1 MKKQVVTL
9 VLSVF
14 VLALVQAQDYYWV
27 FFKNRA
33 GSTFNPYEYF
43 DAKAI
48 ERYRMNGVSLM
59 DSTNFPLNGGY
70 VSQVEGV
77 CEDFVGESRWLNAV
91 GVGATPEQI
100 SAIAEMSFVSRIVP
114 LAGDLELASSKI
126 APAAKSR
133 DTNLWSLGVLPQ
145 LRRMKGERFV
155 AKGIDGKGIR
165 IAVIDGGFPKVD
177 VDPVFKHLRDNKRIA
192 ATWNFVKKKADVYGW
207 NKHGTNVLSCIA
219 GKNDTMQMGLATGAE
234 FLLAIVESDRY
245 NDKLEEIWWI
255 RAAEWADKN
264 GADIINS
271 SINYGEDLH
280 FAKDMDGTSIV
291 SKAANIAAGKGIL
304 VCNSAGNGYK
314 SYYRIAPPADADS
327 VLTVSSVCSYLD
339 ENKYYVNHS
348 NSGGGPTVDGRLKP
362 NVCSYKDAVFA
373 SGTDAISTLSTLSWH
388 EGTSFSCALVS
399 GFAACAWQCRK
410 GYTAMQIKAEIERSA
425 DLYPYYDYYFGYGVP
440 QATYFIGEKKQ
451 PQPTFHF
458 EEDSAK
464 LYVIVPVKDSLKR
477 LLFSNLALPDGR
489 LVLYRQDEFRG
500 DTVGV
505 VAIDKKRC
513 SGYKANFS
521 LGGYTASYLF
531 EGAMQDTIPTGVVF
545 KVYGEP
551 RSAHGYSRDICD
563 ILLRK
568 EDRTEFE
575 PLFFQMGAV
584 INDGNSDLRNW
595 MPTFTVGF
603 SVLYQVTKVYKLG
616 VGFDYHRRNY
626 KAVKDIRTGFDE
638 ALGLPEDMMSD
649 VKSKRL
655 IQRGFTFELF
665 QRIRFANLGGYVGNH
680 LSHHSYLDMSNDIHW
695 DLGVYG
701 SLNFQ
706 SYSLKLDGTGDYCT
720 QRLRYNGL
728 RFASPWDWGVVTR
741 FNVLCFGIYGRCS
754 LKGIGKSYNGPEKYF
769 EQLPRFEVGVEMRF
783 SE

>member
-1 MKKQVVTL
+1 MILLITVHKSSQDMKKII
-9 VLSVF
+9 LSF
-14 VLALVQAQDYYWV
+14 ALMAFFAVIAQAQDYYWV
-27 FFKNRA
+27 FFTDKS
-33 GSTFNPYEYF
+33 GSTFDPYSYF

-48 ERYRMNGVSLM
+48 ERYRLNGVSLY

-77 CEDFVGESRWLNAV
+77 CEELVGESRWLNAV

-114 LAGDLELASSKI
+114 LAEDLELASSKK

-155 AKGIDGKGIR
+155 AKGIDGTGIR
-165 IAVIDGGFPKVD
+165 IAVLDGGFPKVD

-245 NDKLEEIWWI
+245 NDKREEIWWI

-410 GYTAMQIKAEIERSA
+410 GYTAMQMKAEIERSA
-425 DLYPYYDYYFGYGVP
+425 DLYPYCDYAFGYGVP
-440 QATYFIGEKKQ
+440 QATYFLEGKKT

-458 EEDSAK
+458 EQDSDLVYLVTDK
-464 LYVIVPVKDSLKR
+464 NIENSFLFCNLQRPNGRIVQYKQYAMTSDTSHR
-477 LLFSNLALPDGR
+477 
-489 LVLYRQDEFRG
+489 VLSMN
-500 DTVGV
+500 
-505 VAIDKKRC
+505 KKMC
-513 SGYKANFS
+513 AGYTANFS
-521 LGGYTASYLF
+521 LDGYAASYTFAEQMVDTCFTGNAFHMNGIYSNYGPRRVLLKRTQDDEPFGKDKRF
-531 EGAMQDTIPTGVVF
+531 EW
-545 KVYGEP
+545 
-551 RSAHGYSRDICD
+551 
-563 ILLRK
+563 
-568 EDRTEFE
+568 EFF
-575 PLFFQMGAV
+575 LQFGSM
-584 INDGNSDLRNW
+584 INDGNSELRNW
-595 MPTFTVGF
+595 NFTASIGF
-603 SVLYQVTKVYKLG
+603 DVIYRVSKVYALG
-616 VGFDYHRRNY
+616 VSIDGRGRDFNIKKHDYTH
-626 KAVKDIRTGFDE
+626 FDE
-638 ALGLPEDMMSD
+638 ALELSEEDMPK
-649 VKSKRL
+649 VKTKT
-655 IQRGFTFELF
+655 IVEGVFDMELF
-665 QRIRFANLGGYVGNH
+665 QRVRFASFGELG
-680 LSHHSYLDMSNDIHW
+680 DIHW

-701 SLNFQ
+701 SLGGQGYNVAFKGDDKYRERAVQ
-706 SYSLKLDGTGDYCT
+706 YSGLK
-720 QRLRYNGL
+720 
-728 RFASPWDWGVVTR
+728 FASKWDWGVTTR
-741 FNVLCFGIYGRCS
+741 FNVSFFGIYGRYRLS
-754 LKGIGKSYNGPEKYF
+754 DLNKTFDVPEKYF
-769 EQLPRFEVGVEMRF
+769 EELPRLEVGIELRF
-783 SE
+783 